1 MKKKLAPAGAMLVGA
16 IFVCLCIVLG
26 MTSSGQ
32 PFAQDLPGK
41 VNLSNPGS
49 ANQQEDHC
57 LGKLELPGNA
67 IYFPWSSQQIPFLE
81 PHRDDIMPRSAPVM
95 ENIVLDKDHPPQQ
108 LHDLKAMNA
117 VKQREIVSNV
127 QQSGDRQS
135 EGLINTLDV
144 CVSGKGNAKLQ
155 WHENELDDN
164 NNLELFVDNA
174 TQSGRKYGRFDDP
187 SSGANPGLKRLGNF
201 MNIEVSGVSV
211 SAINTVEGGSAV
223 ATSNIIIKP
232 VQIIICPPE
241 VEEKLK

>member
-1 MKKKLAPAGAMLVGA
+1 MKKLAPTGSMLVGA
-16 IFVCLCIVLG
+16 VFVCLCIVLG
-26 MTSSGQ
+26 MPSAGL

-41 VNLSNPGS
+41 VPLSNPGS

-108 LHDLKAMNA
+108 LHDLQTMNA
-117 VKQREIVSNV
+117 VKQREIVYNG
-127 QQSGDRQS
+127 QQSGDPQS

-155 WHENELDDN
+155 WPKNEPDDN
-164 NNLELFVDNA
+164 NLEQFVDNA
-174 TQSGRKYGRFDDP
+174 TQSGRKNGRFGD
-187 SSGANPGLKRLGNF
+187 SSPGADAGLKRLGNF

-232 VQIIICPPE
+232 VQIIVCPPE